1 MKLAWPLELD
11 VAIELLNWTEDR
23 RHHERTVTMN
33 SEYYRMTKNCI
44 KMSPGTTEFILHSF
58 LPYNSSTNTEYLQNN
73 SLRLRVSTATIHSTP
88 FLVPAP
94 FWQDPSNVSQS
105 VCEFIITG
113 FSKRKQS
120 NNIFYSPSFYTHEH
134 GYKICIAVYV
144 NGCFKYKGTHIA
156 VLVTI
161 MAGDHDD
168 QVRWPFFGDIV
179 IELVNWRDDMRHY
192 TKTIMTNGM
201 SDKVTKGTVGSSY
214 GLPQFISHSL
224 LSYNPI
230 SNTEY
235 LHNDSLCLRVK
246 QAAVYSTLLLFK
258 TPSWQ
263 DPRNVS
269 KFVCEFTLSE
279 FSKRKQFNN
288 IFCSPPFYTHQHG
301 YKMRLVV
308 FANGSSSGQNTHIS
322 VYVKLMTG
330 DNDDQLQW
338 PFVGDV
344 KFMLLNWREDKRHFM
359 RTLSINAASRFI
371 QVLQGDH
378 GQCRGYPQ
386 FISKFSLPYNRSTNT
401 EYLQDDCLRFRA
413 SMVNE

>member
-1 MKLAWPLELD
+1 MKGCRICCWIACVLR
-11 VAIELLNWTEDR
+11 IQLLWIHTLTA
-23 RHHERTVTMN
+23 RHCWDPA
-33 SEYYRMTKNCI
+33 RMGQVHC
-44 KMSPGTTEFILHSF
+44 L
-58 LPYNSSTNTEYLQNN
+58 L
-73 SLRLRVSTATIHSTP
+73 
-88 FLVPAP
+88 
-94 FWQDPSNVSQS
+94 S
-105 VCEFIITG
+105 V
-113 FSKRKQS
+113 Q
-120 NNIFYSPSFYTHEH
+120 
-134 GYKICIAVYV
+134 
-144 NGCFKYKGTHIA
+144 
-156 VLVTI
+156 L
-161 MAGDHDD
+161 
-168 QVRWPFFGDIV
+168 FF
-179 IELVNWRDDMRHY
+179 MRHY

-201 SDKVTKGTVGSSY
+201 SDKVTKGTVGSNS
-214 GLPQFISHSL
+214 S

-413 SMVNE
+413 SMVNEWLSCMFLVFDCIILFWWIAILVNFKNNVSCYFTKI